1 MDLQTRKA
9 SFERMIILLNAQK
22 IDIIALL
29 RQIES
34 PR

>member
-9 SFERMIILLNAQK
+9 SFERMIILLSARAQK

-29 RQIES
+29 R
-34 PR
+34 